1 MWHVLETGEVHTGF
15 WWDNLRERDHLEDL
29 DVDGR
34 LIFKWMFRKWNGEVW
49 TGFLWIRIRTGGG
62 HL

>member
-1 MWHVLETGEVHTGF
+1 MWHALEIGEVHTEF

-29 DVDGR
+29 DLDGR
-34 LIFKWMFRKWNGEVW
+34 VIFKWIFRKWDPGVW

-62 HL
+62 RL

>member
-15 WWDNLRERDHLEDL
+15 WWDNLRGRDHLEDL

-34 LIFKWMFRKWNGEVW
+34 IIFKWIFRKWD
-49 TGFLWIRIRTGGG
+49 GGDG
-62 HL
+62 LDSCGSG